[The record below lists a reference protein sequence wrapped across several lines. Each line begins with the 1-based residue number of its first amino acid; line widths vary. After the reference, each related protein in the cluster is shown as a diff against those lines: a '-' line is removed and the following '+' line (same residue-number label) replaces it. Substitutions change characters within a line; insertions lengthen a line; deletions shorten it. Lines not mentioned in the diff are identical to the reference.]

1 MSQRIA
7 PKILVEKIPNFKTEY
22 LNIQSQRLQPQFSMI
37 QSLVTQTYKMAILE
51 KIYYVKTHSYRMVG

>member
-51 KIYYVKTHSYRMVG
+51 KI